1 MFGMEFVMPPAEAMR
16 GDVVVYRCPYI
27 TKCPA
32 KANCFAAATPEP
44 LQDGD
49 ILNIKCRLCGNQKI
63 PIYAQYA
70 AQYVTKR

>member
-1 MFGMEFVMPPAEAMR
+1 MFGPYFIMPEETAMK
-16 GDVVVYRCPYI
+16 GDVIEYRCPYI
-27 TKCPA
+27 SRCPA
-32 KANCFAAATPEP
+32 KANCFATATPEP

-70 AQYVTKR
+70 ARFINLK